1 MAILIHDKGRIIR
14 KVMWGK
20 KQIKSC
26 MRNVR
31 KKFVQTKTQK
41 K

>member
-20 KQIKSC
+20 KQNKIT
-26 MRNVR
+26 V